1 MIGGSPGSKVAQRR
15 QERTA
20 GIVAAAW
27 KLAREEGLAGL
38 TLHGLAREVGIRQPS
53 LYEYFESKH
62 ALYDAMF
69 ADGNSRLLER
79 LDAVKLPADSR
90 RALKKLLRA
99 FVDFALEDPP
109 RCELLFE
116 RHIPGFTPTPES
128 YAIAQEALGR
138 VVAVMQDAGVRDQG
152 DIDCLVAI
160 TAGLMQAQR
169 TNDPGGTRWIRHLD
183 RMTDLVLNDTAQRSN
198 A

>member
-1 MIGGSPGSKVAQRR
+1 MGKVAQRR
-15 QERTA
+15 QERTE
-20 GIVAAAW
+20 GIVATAW
-27 KLAREEGLAGL
+27 ELARELGLAGV
-38 TLHGLAREVGIRQPS
+38 TLHALAREVGIRQPS
-53 LYEYFESKH
+53 LYEYFDSKH

-69 ADGNSRLLER
+69 ADGNRRLLER
-79 LDAVKLPADSR
+79 LDAVKLPADR
-90 RALKKLLRA
+90 TKALKKLLHA

-116 RHIPGFTPTPES
+116 RHIPGFDPTPES

-138 VVAVMQDAGVRDQG
+138 VVEVMQAAGVADQG

-183 RMTDLVLNDTAQRSN
+183 RMIDLMLTDAAQRSRP
-198 A
+198 

>member
-1 MIGGSPGSKVAQRR
+1 MVSKVAQRR
-15 QERTA
+15 EERTA

-27 KLAREEGLAGL
+27 QLSQTLGLAGV
-38 TLHGLAREVGIRQPS
+38 TLHALAREVGIRQPS

-69 ADGNSRLLER
+69 ADGNRRLLER
-79 LDAVKLPADSR
+79 LDAVKLPADRR

-116 RHIPGFTPTPES
+116 RHIPGFEPTPDS
-128 YAIAQEALGR
+128 YAIAQEALQR
-138 VVAVMQDAGVRDQG
+138 VVAVMQDAGARDQG

-183 RMTDLVLNDTAQRSN
+183 RMIDLVLDDAARRSN
-198 A
+198 P